1 MTTTAT
7 RDTRSDA
14 PPEPRIPSLEPY
26 DSFVADVRAQCADSG
41 TQQALRRGLAK
52 PVDEVPARTHAALL
66 RGGLVPDDARG
77 PRRRAYYAVAA
88 LIAARPRT
96 QRLADAD
103 SADAQASAAAARGKA
118 GGAAQTAGA
127 ADTAEA
133 GHVAAVPGGDAGAPS
148 ATAGFR
154 PSGTSLGESLAVAVT
169 RQGPE
174 GIKEN
179 GAEAR
184 LHLMVRQEADG
195 IHRMLPAVLRQ
206 LGSAGVAADYACLLR
221 DLIAWHHYRD
231 SVATRWLEDFYRT
244 LRREK
249 AAATEDRAGSGRRDA
264 DDGTAAPSADPA
276 T

>member
-7 RDTRSDA
+7 SDTEGEA
-14 PPEPRIPSLEPY
+14 PPESRIASLERY
-26 DSFVADVRAQCADSG
+26 DRFVAAVQTQCADPG

-77 PRRRAYYAVAA
+77 PKRRAYYAVAA
-88 LIAARPRT
+88 LIAARPRA

-103 SADAQASAAAARGKA
+103 STDATGAAA
-118 GGAAQTAGA
+118 
-127 ADTAEA
+127 
-133 GHVAAVPGGDAGAPS
+133 VVVPS
-148 ATAGFR
+148 ATTRFR
-154 PSGTSLGESLAVAVT
+154 PSGTSLGESLALAVT
-169 RQGPE
+169 RRGTE
-174 GIKEN
+174 GIKED

-206 LGSAGVAADYACLLR
+206 LGSAGVAADYGCLLR
-221 DLIAWHHYRD
+221 DLIVWHHYRD

-249 AAATEDRAGSGRRDA
+249 AAANEDRTGDGAGDLP
-264 DDGTAAPSADPA
+264 DTAPSAAPA